1 MNGVDEGLDAG
12 GIHVRVDPVPEVGDP
27 SDKSFN
33 IFLAGVLNGPKWG
46 GRLLWP
52 DNDFWG
58 NHRMKYFQRIES
70 YLINTIT

>member
-33 IFLAGVLNGPKWG
+33 IFLAGFLNGSTARPKWG
-46 GRLLWP
+46 VVYCDQTMIFGVI
-52 DNDFWG
+52 FA
-58 NHRMKYFQRIES
+58 
-70 YLINTIT
+70 